1 MCGEFAA
8 VHETNCCYIMQIAA
22 SLIAIFGFNGFNYPK
37 GKAFNN
43 CQFCRLAYSPTTT
56 NGVIRQSGGYPAFF
70 SRIVPQYRTENM
82 YIDSTIGCT

>member
-1 MCGEFAA
+1 MCRACVEHGTDDRYA
-8 VHETNCCYIMQIAA
+8 MQVAA

-43 CQFCRLAYSPTTT
+43 CQFCRLAYRPTTT
-56 NGVIRQSGGYPAFF
+56 ATGIRESGGYPAFF